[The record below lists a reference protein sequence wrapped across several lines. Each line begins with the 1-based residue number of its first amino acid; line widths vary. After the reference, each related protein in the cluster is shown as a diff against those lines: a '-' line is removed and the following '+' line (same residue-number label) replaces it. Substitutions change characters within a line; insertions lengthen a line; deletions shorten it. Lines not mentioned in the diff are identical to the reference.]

1 MPLLRPLR
9 RDLVE
14 AVTIDSPAWT
24 MNLAEEPS
32 RLRDGPD
39 APGPSADR
47 VFPLVTDDIAGN
59 GGRYVRGGHCRRGY
73 NPREAA

>member
-59 GGRYVRGGHCRRGY
+59 GGRDCTMSWPGDRAPIC
-73 NPREAA
+73 